1 MPQGYMSKRN
11 LAILVVC
18 QMISGTGS
26 IVLVSLGGIIG
37 SKLAANP
44 AWSTLPVSLMVISVA
59 ITTVPATMLMRRIG
73 RSRGFALA
81 SLSAVVAVLVAAQ
94 ALAAKSFSLFV
105 VATMLLGINLAFTHQ
120 YRYAAAESVTPRYT
134 ARAISFVL
142 LGAIGGAFVGR
153 EIAMRGQDW
162 VAEVPYAGSMYA
174 LAVLY
179 LVQAL
184 LFLQLRGVETTERSG
199 EPVSDRPLGD
209 IIRQR
214 VFLVAVLGAT
224 AGYGLMTLV
233 MTATPISMHI
243 NDGHS
248 LEHTTGVIRAHVL
261 GMYAPSLVSGFLIER
276 LGLARMMLVGALTLL
291 GTSVI
296 GLQGQTVM
304 HYWWALV
311 LLGVGWNF
319 LYVGGTTML
328 TYTYSMEERFRAQAV
343 NEFLVFGISATASLL
358 AGTVMYYFG
367 WLRLMLIP
375 IPILIFVCLALILVR
390 RDSLL
395 QRTQGT

>member
-1 MPQGYMSKRN
+1 M
-11 LAILVVC
+11 A
-18 QMISGTGS
+18 
-26 IVLVSLGGIIG
+26 
-37 SKLAANP
+37 
-44 AWSTLPVSLMVISVA
+44 
-59 ITTVPATMLMRRIG
+59 
-73 RSRGFALA
+73 
-81 SLSAVVAVLVAAQ
+81 
-94 ALAAKSFSLFV
+94 
-105 VATMLLGINLAFTHQ
+105 
-120 YRYAAAESVTPRYT
+120 
-134 ARAISFVL
+134 
-142 LGAIGGAFVGR
+142 
-153 EIAMRGQDW
+153 
-162 VAEVPYAGSMYA
+162 
-174 LAVLY
+174 
-179 LVQAL
+179 
-184 LFLQLRGVETTERSG
+184 ERSD

-209 IIRQR
+209 IVRQR

-276 LGLARMMLVGALTLL
+276 LGVARMMLVGALTLL

-296 GLQGQTVM
+296 GLQGQTVL

-358 AGTVMYYFG
+358 AGTVMHYFG

-375 IPILIFVCLALILVR
+375 IPILIFVCLALLVIR

-395 QRTQGT
+395 QRTHGI